1 MTRANLGSVT
11 CCGTA
16 PLMTFIAVTEPYLH
30 EQLLLQEHQ
39 LGHRQKAQTAECRD
53 LRIRLVP

>member
-39 LGHRQKAQTAECRD
+39 LGHRQKALHDKAA
-53 LRIRLVP
+53 